1 MGLYI
6 GILIVLISIYNYISV
21 NRNITF
27 NVMFPLYWGV
37 ICILVAIPFRGYSVV
52 DNAIYLMVLCGV
64 LCFIIGCNFG
74 EKYRFVLFRQIEQ
87 KPHIINENVIR
98 IVFVF
103 LFMIFMIL
111 DLNVFKLLRSGS
123 AFSKIR
129 YTQMDKVLNSYL
141 IAAIYKF
148 LASPLLTAFIIAFFS
163 DVASRKKINKRL
175 FAMTLILTI
184 MEFIA
189 IFDRKYLLLWIAGVV
204 CLLFVFRKYFP
215 VSFKKK
221 LLKIGIISCVL
232 IIGVIYVRGGK
243 IFESIYTYL
252 TGGLR
257 YFSVRREE
265 YSSLTYGVASLQGI
279 FRPILGVLE
288 RIDIK
293 WKLFEDASNFLMDN
307 QNTAIY
313 INYSKKVYL
322 NYFTTCFAYFYKDL
336 GWIGIVLM
344 PFFWGILA
352 GKSSRIMIKGN
363 IDSRSI
369 GLYILLTYSILFSM
383 MNNLFCEVS
392 FAWGV
397 IFFYF
402 FFVEKC
408 RNNKSYWKRGIM

>member
-6 GILIVLISIYNYISV
+6 GILIVLISIYNYISA

-37 ICILVAIPFRGYSVV
+37 ICILVSIPFQGYSVV
-52 DNAIYLMVLCGV
+52 DDAIYVMVLFGV
-64 LCFIIGCNFG
+64 LCFIIGYNFG
-74 EKYRFVLFRQIEQ
+74 KKY
-87 KPHIINENVIR
+87 R
-98 IVFVF
+98 IVFFRRLEEKPYVINLVFAF
-103 LFMIFMIL
+103 LFIIFIIL
-111 DLNVFKLLRSGS
+111 DLNVIKLVRSGS
-123 AFSKIR
+123 TFSRIR

-163 DVASRKKINKRL
+163 DVASRKRINKRL

-189 IFDRKYLLLWIAGVV
+189 IFDRKYLLLWIAGVA
-204 CLLFVFRKYFP
+204 CLLFVFRKNFP
-215 VSFKKK
+215 VSFRKK
-221 LLKIGIISCVL
+221 LLKIGIILCAL

-265 YSSLTYGVASLQGI
+265 YSGLTYGMASLQGI
-279 FRPILGVLE
+279 FRPILGILE
-288 RIDIK
+288 RINIK
-293 WKLFEDASNFLMDN
+293 WKLFEDASDFLMDN

-313 INYSKKVYL
+313 INYSRKVYL
-322 NYFTTCFAYFYKDL
+322 NYFTTCFAYFFKDL
-336 GWIGIVLM
+336 GWLGVVLM
-344 PFFWGILA
+344 PFLWGILA
-352 GKSSRIMIKGN
+352 GRSSRIMIKGN
-363 IDSRSI
+363 VDSKSI

-397 IFFYF
+397 IFFCL
-402 FFVEKC
+402 FFVGKC
-408 RNNKSYWKRGIM
+408 KDNKNYWKRGII